1 MKMVYAH
8 GKLRVVIIFEVN
20 LLPNLSGREMSN
32 EQELNKKKTHT
43 NGRID
48 SRFNYFAGIYLGLA
62 DSEAGNGASLTVFL
76 N

>member
-32 EQELNKKKTHT
+32 EQELKQKKKLT
-43 NGRID
+43 
-48 SRFNYFAGIYLGLA
+48 LM
-62 DSEAGNGASLTVFL
+62 GASIPGLTISPESTSAL
-76 N
+76 QTPRLEMAHH